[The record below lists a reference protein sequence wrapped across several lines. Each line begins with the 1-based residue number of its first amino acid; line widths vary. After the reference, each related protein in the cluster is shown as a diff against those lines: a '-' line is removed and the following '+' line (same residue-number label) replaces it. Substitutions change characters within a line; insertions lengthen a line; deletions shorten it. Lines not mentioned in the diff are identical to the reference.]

1 LYSKTVGLAARAAC
15 DSGPSVGLVLHDFST
30 GGSERIAIRLA
41 NRWAASGRRVTIVC
55 GSAEGPLKAMVS
67 PQVAVLEPRPAIPR
81 APGSRRRLGQAAAD
95 AFAVSAPD
103 VLFVPGNYHWP
114 VIAPFITRFRAR
126 FGRHAPPVVA
136 QISSPLRRPD
146 RGPLRQALFDHRF
159 RRTMRH
165 VAAAVAL
172 ADETARHADAI
183 LSRRITTTLPLPAL
197 EDELAC
203 PRPLPLGSQTIL
215 AAGRLAPQKDFDLAL
230 RAFSRIPQP
239 TARLVILGEGPLR
252 ADLQQT
258 AARLGIADRVDMPGF
273 VPDIR
278 PWLDEARVFLLS
290 SRYEG
295 YAAVVIEAL
304 AAGRPVVSTDC
315 TPATH
320 ELIGRVG
327 CGAVTPVGDVQALA
341 DALSAELAATPPD
354 AAVLAAAV
362 DRYRIGPIANAY
374 LEILDRAVAAGGA
387 AVHDYAGREGLEA

>member
-1 LYSKTVGLAARAAC
+1 M
-15 DSGPSVGLVLHDFST
+15 LHDFST

-41 NRWAASGRRVTIVC
+41 NRWAASGRRVAIVC
-55 GSAEGPLKAMVS
+55 GSAEGPLRAMVD
-67 PQVAVLEPRPAIPR
+67 PDVAVLEPRPPIPR
-81 APGSRRRLGQAAAD
+81 APGSRQRLGQAAAD
-95 AFAVSAPD
+95 AFAISAPD

-114 VIAPFITRFRAR
+114 MIAPFIAR
-126 FGRHAPPVVA
+126 FGRRAPPVVA

-146 RGPLRQALFDHRF
+146 RGPLRQALFNYRF

-197 EDELAC
+197 EDELA
-203 PRPLPLGSQTIL
+203 RPGPLLGGQTIL
-215 AAGRLAPQKDFDLAL
+215 AAGRLAAQKDFDLAL
-230 RAFSRIPQP
+230 RAFARLPP
-239 TARLVILGEGPLR
+239 PARLVILGEGPLR
-252 ADLQQT
+252 TELQQT
-258 AARLGIADRVDMPGF
+258 AARLGIADRVEMPGF

-341 DALSAELAATPPD
+341 DALSAELAAPPPNP
-354 AAVLAAAV
+354 AVLAAAV
-362 DRYRIGPIANAY
+362 AGYRIGPIASAY
-374 LEILDRAVAAGGA
+374 LELFDRVVAAT
-387 AVHDYAGREGLEA
+387 HR

>member
-1 LYSKTVGLAARAAC
+1 VDLYSTTVGLAGRAAW
-15 DSGPSVGLVLHDFST
+15 DSGPSIGLVLHDFST

-55 GSAEGPLKAMVS
+55 GSAEGPLRAMVG
-67 PQVAVLEPRPAIPR
+67 PDVAVLEPRPAIPR

-95 AFAVSAPD
+95 AFAISAPD

-114 VIAPFITRFRAR
+114 VIAPFVAR
-126 FGRHAPPVVA
+126 LGRHAPPVVA

-146 RGPLRQALFDHRF
+146 RGPLRQALFNRRF

-197 EDELAC
+197 GDEFAL
-203 PRPLPLGSQTIL
+203 PGPSPLGCQTIL

-230 RAFSRIPQP
+230 RAFARLPQRA
-239 TARLVILGEGPLR
+239 ARLVILGEGPLR

-258 AARLGIADRVDMPGF
+258 AARLGIADRVEMPGF

-304 AAGRPVVSTDC
+304 AAGRPVVATDC

-320 ELIGRVG
+320 ELIERVG

-341 DALSAELAATPPD
+341 NALAAELAAAPPD
-354 AAVLAAAV
+354 PAVLAAAV
-362 DRYRIGPIANAY
+362 CGYRIGPIANAY
-374 LEILDRAVAAGGA
+374 LQVFDRVVAAVAC
-387 AVHDYAGREGLEA
+387 R